1 MPRSVQRIAGSL
13 LRVPEHHMI
22 ELFRIDP
29 RALNRTLPRNRAQLL
44 RRKVLQLPAVP
55 PKGRASPAYDSN
67 VTGF

>member
-44 RRKVLQLPAVP
+44 RRKVL
-55 PKGRASPAYDSN
+55 
-67 VTGF
+67 